1 MLKDEISRKIRR
13 RKAQVIVTNLWWSP
27 GTPTNY
33 GTCDSLVRT
42 ALWKLKVVD
51 LWASGNTSYF
61 NEVLFIQTSKKQVRG
76 ESICIR
82 CCGIFIQLTPVG
94 WATQSPFQHCLSTVW
109 PALHSKSP
117 TGIPLPLE
125 RIVCKTHS
133 SPRVTGNGIMS
144 KYCWSMVLIT
154 PRLVGLIP
162 ICLRAGLDPCG
173 PSSSEYPAAV
183 ILWDV
188 LGGGSALQGPSS
200 PCIFEVPGLDARR
213 QSRGMGERMIW
224 SGLGWSAGHT
234 RGERRFRSE
243 QKEVSLTHRER
254 P

>member
-1 MLKDEISRKIRR
+1 MALVTVLSGQHCENSRWLTYEPVATR
-13 RKAQVIVTNLWWSP
+13 VILMKCCSYKLARNKSEERASALDVVASSFS
-27 GTPTNY
+27 
-33 GTCDSLVRT
+33 SL
-42 ALWKLKVVD
+42 
-51 LWASGNTSYF
+51 LWAELPRVHSM
-61 NEVLFIQTSKKQVRG
+61 
-76 ESICIR
+76 
-82 CCGIFIQLTPVG
+82 
-94 WATQSPFQHCLSTVW
+94 HCLSTVW
-109 PALHSKSP
+109 PTLHSKSP
-117 TGIPLPLE
+117 TGTPLPLE

-133 SPRVTGNGIMS
+133 SPRVMENGIMS

-224 SGLGWSAGHT
+224 
-234 RGERRFRSE
+234 RGRQWTGMISWTHKRREEVQIWAEGSESDTERKTLES
-243 QKEVSLTHRER
+243 SLHSW
-254 P
+254 